1 MPLNGSGTY
10 NPPNPPVFP
19 AVPGTTIKAS
29 DFNAILTDM
38 AAAISA
44 MVARDG
50 QSTITGV
57 LQWAQ
62 PGLNLAALGGVALT
76 GAQTIAGVKTFSSA
90 PVSSAAAAAAHEL
103 MRKGEVDAAVAAAI
117 PPGAV
122 MAFAQSTAPTGWL
135 KANGQL
141 VSRTTYAALFAA
153 IGTTYGAGDGS
164 TTFALPDLRGEFVRG
179 WDDGRGVDSGR
190 SLGTA
195 RGSQGNTFTEFQT
208 ARNPLGEQS
217 EGVTTV
223 PANGDWS
230 DWRRSGR
237 SGDGDDNSIRF
248 RNTGTEVLPRNI
260 ALLYCI
266 KF

>member
-29 DFNAILTDM
+29 DFNAIMNDM

-44 MVARDG
+44 MIARDG

-90 PVSSAAAAAAHEL
+90 PVSSAAAAAANEL
-103 MRKGEVDAAVAAAI
+103 MRKGEVDSAVAAAI
-117 PPGAV
+117 PVGAV
-122 MAFAQSTAPTGWL
+122 QAFAQSTAPTGWL

-164 TTFALPDLRGEFVRG
+164 TTFALPDLRGEFIRG
-179 WDDGRGVDSGR
+179 WDDGREVDAGR
-190 SLGTA
+190 VLGSWQADELRSHAHSYTVWGYD
-195 RGSQGNTFTEFQT
+195 GSAG
-208 ARNPLGEQS
+208 PG
-217 EGVTTV
+217 G
-223 PANGDWS
+223 
-230 DWRRSGR
+230 
-237 SGDGDDNSIRF
+237 GDGSPNGQT
-248 RNTGTEVLPRNI
+248 TGWAGGAETRPRNV

>member
-10 NPPNPPVFP
+10 NLPNPPVFP

-29 DFNAILTDM
+29 DFNAIMTDM

-44 MVARDG
+44 MIALDG

-90 PVSSAAAAAAHEL
+90 PVSSAAAAAANEL
-103 MRKGEVDAAVAAAI
+103 MRKGEVDSAVAAAI
-117 PPGAV
+117 PVGAV
-122 MAFAQSTAPTGWL
+122 QAFAQSTAPTGWL

-141 VSRTTYAALFAA
+141 VSRTTYAALFSA

-164 TTFALPDLRGEFVRG
+164 TTFALPDLRGEFIRG
-179 WDDGRGVDSGR
+179 WDDGRGVDAARVFGSWQVDEIKSHTHVTLIYEPDEGAIDEVGGGR
-190 SLGTA
+190 AEGGA
-195 RGSQGNTFTEFQT
+195 NYKQT
-208 ARNPLGEQS
+208 QATG
-217 EGVTTV
+217 
-223 PANGDWS
+223 GDET
-230 DWRRSGR
+230 R
-237 SGDGDDNSIRF
+237 
-248 RNTGTEVLPRNI
+248 PRNV